1 MPNKTIYIS
10 DNDLPIVDTA
20 AELSGG
26 LSAAAVEG
34 MKLLV
39 ERKKAHSEGFQEVQV
54 TDYSDASTGAPSRK
68 IFQGRQLAQLDQSF
82 SGTRTV
88 WTSYLTPKD
97 NIVIVRTTLPDT
109 VGVATDAPRRGAGG
123 DNVAAS
129 KNKAHSTG
137 LTGKIEEFFLG
148 DLPLNTGKLLGPA
161 QRMTRD
167 MDLEWINNPWKLF
180 DLLSDYSAH
189 DSTDASHSSST
200 PHRGTTPHDSPGF
213 SGSIPVNSEKDSGRD
228 ADRDTDNET
237 TNSDSSSKR
246 NEKLPAPENSAGA
259 DRWQASSSL
268 EVFASTEALREA
280 AFRQVDAP
288 GMLGAIP
295 ATLITA
301 TERGLD
307 SGGVEYLD
315 I

>member
-1 MPNKTIYIS
+1 MLIRMPNKTIYIS

-109 VGVATDAPRRGAGG
+109 VGVATDAPRRGADG

-129 KNKAHSTG
+129 RNKDRSTG
-137 LTGKIEEFFLG
+137 LTDKFEEFFLG
-148 DLPLNTGKLLGPA
+148 NIPFPTGKLLGPA

-180 DLLSDYSAH
+180 DLLSDNSAH

-213 SGSIPVNSEKDSGRD
+213 SGSIPVNSEKDSTRD
-228 ADRDTDNET
+228 ADNAATKEDP
-237 TNSDSSSKR
+237 SSQW
-246 NEKLPAPENSAGA
+246 NEKLPIPENSAGA

-268 EVFASTEALREA
+268 EVFDSTEALREA

-288 GMLGAIP
+288 GTLGAIP

-301 TERGLD
+301 TERGFD
-307 SGGVEYLD
+307 SGGAEYLD